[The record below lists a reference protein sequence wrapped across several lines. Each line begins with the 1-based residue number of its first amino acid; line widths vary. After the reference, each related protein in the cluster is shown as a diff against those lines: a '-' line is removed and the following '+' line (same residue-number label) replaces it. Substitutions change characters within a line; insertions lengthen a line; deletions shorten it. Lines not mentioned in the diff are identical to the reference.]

1 MAPVLRKAKLASAN
15 STIATQTLTS
25 LIATLDYFC
34 HMKEME
40 ANHKEKV
47 GPGGAHTAFLFGV
60 LVPAL
65 PLSFFHCS

>member
-47 GPGGAHTAFLFGV
+47 GA
-60 LVPAL
+60 LVPTR
-65 PLSFFHCS
+65 LSFLVF